1 MVESIENVPGTRIS
15 GTAPRYTEF
24 RSVNTPPRTGPITS
38 QHSPYRDN
46 ATQFSATY
54 GQQRFDPYYNPQNA
68 FVSSPKPQ
76 PRYEAYPQAAPQA
89 AHPSSAP
96 LRAVNTP
103 SWNPM
108 SPHSGNLPN
117 ELRNVPFMNPQFF
130 MNGTPTP
137 FPMMSL
143 TPTPP
148 HMAAQH
154 SSPMAGVPPQLPG
167 LIEPMPQARKQRS
180 PTPPMTVPKATE
192 EYMQQAQGEPQRC
205 AKRPLLIILDLN
217 GTLICR
223 KHRKYPPVFVERH
236 GLTAFLDELCRNY
249 SAMIWTSSKP
259 QTLNAVAQKLFP
271 PGKNKRQLVACWG
284 RDKFGLTARQYNAKL
299 QVYKELEKVWADP
312 EIQATYPTKGAG
324 PLRAGGK
331 FAKKKA
337 KAKAAAKRVFP
348 PGQRWDQTNTILID
362 DSKLKALSEP
372 YNIFEI
378 PEFTNDPN
386 IDETTL
392 FRRVLARLDAL
403 AHYDD
408 VSKVFHVWEKRQM
421 YEDCKIL
428 DLDITPELPV
438 PGFIPT
444 LAPDVELDESEDGGA
459 KLPSAQ
465 PQTQGQNGGPRRKG
479 QLDTRTDEQ
488 KKADKKAKKA
498 ERKAKKREQKAQAQA
513 QAANQAADQ
522 NQTGPTQGGPSAGFP
537 TGLDGASDFPLGTK
551 MPGPGQPGY
560 RKARKALRQ
569 REIAERERLAREAK
583 ELQAETAHLL
593 QETPNINAN
602 ANANASRYNT
612 RSQVSLASE
621 HVSDAEEEYD
631 PAEQVSDVSDAE
643 EEYDPAKRI
652 SDVSDAEEEYNPAE
666 HVSDTEEEYDPA
678 SLPGIAPVA
687 PVAPVAAVEPTMNA
701 VSPAT
706 ATNPAFNAIPAE
718 KSPVSQMSARER
730 SISPATS
737 DESEV
742 SGNSLLDRLEKGL
755 GLKK

>member
-1 MVESIENVPGTRIS
+1 MMVESIENVPGTRIS
-15 GTAPRYTEF
+15 GNAPRYTEF
-24 RSVNTPPRTGPITS
+24 RSVNTPPRTGPVTS

-54 GQQRFDPYYNPQNA
+54 GRQRFDPYYNPQNA
-68 FVSSPKPQ
+68 F
-76 PRYEAYPQAAPQA
+76 QA

-117 ELRNVPFMNPQFF
+117 DLPNVPFVNPQFF
-130 MNGTPTP
+130 MNGTPAP

-148 HMAAQH
+148 HMAGQQ
-154 SSPMAGVPPQLPG
+154 SSPMAGIPSQLPG
-167 LIEPMPQARKQRS
+167 LMEPMPQPRKQRS

-284 RDKFGLTARQYNAKL
+284 RDKFGLTSRQYNAKL

-324 PLRAGGK
+324 PLMAGGK

-337 KAKAAAKRVFP
+337 KAKAAPKRVFP

-444 LAPDVELDESEDGGA
+444 LAPDSELDESEDGGA
-459 KLPSAQ
+459 KLPATQ
-465 PQTQGQNGGPRRKG
+465 PQPQGQNGGPCRKN
-479 QLDTRTDEQ
+479 QDTRTDEQ

-498 ERKAKKREQKAQAQA
+498 ERKAKKREQKAQAL
-513 QAANQAADQ
+513 AANQAAEQ
-522 NQTGPTQGGPSAGFP
+522 NGPSTQGGPLAGFP
-537 TGLDGASDFPLGTK
+537 TGLDGASDFPLGTQ

-569 REIAERERLAREAK
+569 REIAEKERLLREAK

-593 QETPNINAN
+593 QENPNVNFNAI
-602 ANANASRYNT
+602 ASRYST
-612 RSQVSLASE
+612 RSQVSLAAE
-621 HVSDAEEEYD
+621 LVSDT
-631 PAEQVSDVSDAE
+631 
-643 EEYDPAKRI
+643 
-652 SDVSDAEEEYNPAE
+652 EEEYNPAE
-666 HVSDTEEEYDPA
+666 HISDVSEEEYDPA
-678 SLPGIAPVA
+678 SLPTTVA
-687 PVAPVAAVEPTMNA
+687 PITPVAAAEPTTD
-701 VSPAT
+701 VSSPA
-706 ATNPAFNAIPAE
+706 APTNPAFNAIPAE
-718 KSPVSQMSARER
+718 QSPGSQMSARER

-742 SGNSLLDRLEKGL
+742 SGNSLLDRLEEGL